1 MKRGLNANYPGAQT
15 AIGIAAD
22 EAEARPFDL
31 PGKTY
36 PLVEEGITQA
46 DTLQICYDAGID
58 FEGHYRVWDR
68 LSCFCCPL
76 QGIKNLRRLRNFH
89 PDLWIRAQNIGDLVT
104 SYTSMREGGNGPGS

>member
-46 DTLQICYDAGID
+46 DTLQICYDARNRFRGT
-58 FEGHYRVWDR
+58 
-68 LSCFCCPL
+68 LSGVGPPVVFL
-76 QGIKNLRRLRNFH
+76 LSVARNQK
-89 PDLWIRAQNIGDLVT
+89 PAPASQL
-104 SYTSMREGGNGPGS
+104 PP